1 MSRICRWGYGAGAM
15 TETVPAH
22 PVSLARR
29 VMSSRL
35 IRPLALAPLM
45 AALAG
50 CEAIVLSPAGDIAIQ
65 QRDLLVFSVLLM
77 LVVIIPVMALT
88 IFFAWKYRAS
98 NKAVEK
104 DYDPDWDHSTHLELV
119 IWAVPLLIIICLG
132 AVTWAGTHLLDPYRP
147 LDRIKDNHAVTEDHQ
162 TLQVEVVALDWK
174 WLFIYPEYGIAT
186 VNELAAPVDRP
197 VRFHITSSGVMN
209 SFYVPAMAGQIYAM
223 PGMETKLHAVINRPG
238 EYVGFSANYSG
249 DGFSNM
255 RFAFK
260 GMEQADFDQW
270 VAKARAGA
278 NTLDRETYLEL
289 EKPSEKVPVTYYGS
303 VDPLLFNA
311 VVNMCVQPGKMC
323 MGEMM
328 DIDRKGGLGLAAV
341 SNTWPLVYD
350 KFARRGDAVFG
361 SGESYVMQ
369 VCTPLEA
376 ERAAIEANLRR
387 QANAVTLQRAD
398 PFARLTGRGLV
409 PGQTPVPAAVAVNAA
424 QNGIPPLSV
433 GTASVTS
440 VSQS

>member
-1 MSRICRWGYGAGAM
+1 MSRIRQWSYGAGAM
-15 TETVPAH
+15 TETVPDH

-29 VMSSRL
+29 VMTSRRL
-35 IRPLALAPLM
+35 RPLALAPIM

-50 CEAIVLSPAGDIAIQ
+50 CEAVVLAPAGDIAIQ

-77 LVVIIPVMALT
+77 LIVIVPVMVLT
-88 IFFAWKYRAS
+88 VWFAWKYRAS

-104 DYDPDWDHSTHLELV
+104 EHDPDWDHSTHLELV

-132 AVTWAGTHLLDPYRP
+132 AVTWTGTHLLDPYRP
-147 LDRIKDNHAVTEDHQ
+147 LDRIDENQAVTEDHK
-162 TLQVEVVALDWK
+162 TLQVEVVAMDWK

-186 VNELAAPVDRP
+186 VNELVAPVDRP
-197 VRFHITSSGVMN
+197 IRFHITATGVMN
-209 SFYVPAMAGQIYAM
+209 SFYIPAMAGQIYAM

-238 EYVGFSANYSG
+238 DYVGFSANYSG

-255 RFAFK
+255 RFAAR
-260 GMEQADFDQW
+260 GVDDAGFDQW
-270 VAKARAGA
+270 VAKVRASGQ
-278 NTLDRETYLEL
+278 TLDRDTYLEL
-289 EKPSEKVPVTYYGS
+289 EKPSEKVPVTYYNS
-303 VDPLLFNA
+303 VDAMLFNA
-311 VVNMCVQPGKMC
+311 VVNMCVTPGKMC

-387 QANAVTLQRAD
+387 QQNARTLERAD
-398 PFARLTGRGLV
+398 PFNRLTGAALAAPGKV
-409 PGQTPVPAAVAVNAA
+409 PEAVAVNAA
-424 QNGIPPLSV
+424 QAGPQTLPAV
-433 GTASVTS
+433 AASQTPA
-440 VSQS
+440 SQS